1 MKAGTIRSQPH
12 PCLMS
17 PMPDTSA
24 STPPQEDP
32 ATDGH
37 AAPASPPASATA
49 QAAAPLSP
57 QECAAELKRRFP
69 ALFAGAPKPVKL
81 RIHADIQERAPGEF
95 SRQVLS
101 GFLRRH
107 TGATSYLIA
116 LTRAT
121 QRFDLDGQPAGEL
134 SEEHKQVAAEELKRR
149 RALREDRMQ
158 AEMDER
164 RNRAG
169 LLRDFERTTLT
180 PTNFAALKGLTVEA
194 MEEVLARARQEA
206 TEAPA
211 PRPGHGPQDGRAHGR
226 GGRPDSP
233 RQPR

>member
-1 MKAGTIRSQPH
+1 
-12 PCLMS
+12 MS
-17 PMPDTSA
+17 PMSDTPA

-32 ATDGH
+32 VAD
-37 AAPASPPASATA
+37 APDAPASLPAPTVAS
-49 QAAAPLSP
+49 LSP

-69 ALFAGAPKPVKL
+69 ALFGGAPKPVKL

-95 SRQVLS
+95 SRQALS

-134 SEEHKQVAAEELKRR
+134 SEEHRQVAVEELKRR
-149 RALREDRMQ
+149 RALRETRMQ
-158 AEMDER
+158 AEADER
-164 RNRAG
+164 RARAG

-180 PTNFAALKGLTVEA
+180 PPNFAALKGLTVEVLD
-194 MEEVLARARQEA
+194 EVLARARQEA
-206 TEAPA
+206 AEAPVH
-211 PRPGHGPQDGRAHGR
+211 PPGRGPQDGRPQGR
-226 GGRPDSP
+226 GGRPDP
-233 RQPR
+233 HRQPR